1 MAKIL
6 PLIIAPNPLLKQ
18 VSSPVEK
25 VDDTLRTFMDD
36 MLQTMYA
43 ESGLGLAAV
52 QVGALKRVLVMDVD
66 YEIDRHAHHH
76 HDHHGCGG
84 VHVKNTNPLFL
95 VNPQIVEASQ
105 ELSSYNEGCLSFP
118 EARAEV
124 VRPETVTVKFLDYYG
139 KEQTITA
146 DGILATCVQHEID
159 HLNGI
164 TFVDHISKLKRE
176 IILKKMKKF
185 KE

>member
-1 MAKIL
+1 M
-6 PLIIAPNPLLKQ
+6 
-18 VSSPVEK
+18 
-25 VDDTLRTFMDD
+25 
-36 MLQTMYA
+36 
-43 ESGLGLAAV
+43 
-52 QVGALKRVLVMDVD
+52 
-66 YEIDRHAHHH
+66 
-76 HDHHGCGG
+76 
-84 VHVKNTNPLFL
+84 HVKNTNPLFL